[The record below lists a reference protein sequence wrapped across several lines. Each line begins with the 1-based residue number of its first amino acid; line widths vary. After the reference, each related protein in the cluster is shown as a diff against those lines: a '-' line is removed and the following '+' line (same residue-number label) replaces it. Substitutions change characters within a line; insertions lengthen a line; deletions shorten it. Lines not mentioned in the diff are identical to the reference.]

1 MVNIFLLGDDCGGVG
16 LKICRALSNYGGV
29 IHITDKTFT
38 FHSTGKLCFSVSH
51 WKTLPK
57 IFSPN
62 CVVFLKSSEDAK
74 KIDCTEN
81 SDIIII
87 SPDSPVGLNCIT
99 YGFSEKCSISL
110 SSTETPCPCVSIQHP
125 FICADGTT
133 AEISEITV
141 ETSPDIWESS
151 YELLEVCAV
160 VAACG
165 LCKGG
170 IIQI

>member
-74 KIDCTEN
+74 K
-81 SDIIII
+81 
-87 SPDSPVGLNCIT
+87 
-99 YGFSEKCSISL
+99 
-110 SSTETPCPCVSIQHP
+110 STVRK
-125 FICADGTT
+125 T
-133 AEISEITV
+133 AI
-141 ETSPDIWESS
+141 
-151 YELLEVCAV
+151 LL
-160 VAACG
+160 
-165 LCKGG
+165 LFLP
-170 IIQI
+170 IHL